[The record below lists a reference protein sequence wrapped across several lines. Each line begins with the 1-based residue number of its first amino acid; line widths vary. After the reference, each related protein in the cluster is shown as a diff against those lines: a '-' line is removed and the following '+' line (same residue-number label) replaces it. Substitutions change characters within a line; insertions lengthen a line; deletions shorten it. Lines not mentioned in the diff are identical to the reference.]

1 MNPYLIIGALVAV
14 LAAGAGGFKLGADHE
29 LAAQA
34 REDKHVAAAIE
45 AANTASAVAIA
56 GIKVENTTIHQE
68 LQREIRTN
76 TIYADCKHSPGGLRS
91 LNDALDAPRSAS
103 DRKLPGADAA
113 R

>member
-34 REDKHVAAAIE
+34 REDKHVAAAVE
-45 AANTASAVAIA
+45 AANTASAGAIA
-56 GIKVENTTIHQE
+56 GIKVTNTTIRQE
-68 LQREIRTN
+68 LEREIRTN
-76 TIYADCKHSPGGLRS
+76 TIYAECRHTSGGLRS
-91 LNDALDAPRSAS
+91 INESLAVPRSAGDS
-103 DRKLPGADAA
+103 KLPGSGAA

>member
-1 MNPYLIIGALVAV
+1 MNPYLIIAALVAV
-14 LAAGAGGFKLGADHE
+14 IGAGAGGFKLGAEHE

-34 REDKHVAAAIE
+34 REDAHVAKAIDAAST
-45 AANTASAVAIA
+45 AAATAIA
-56 GIKVENTTIHQE
+56 GIKVQNTTIHQE

-91 LNDALDAPRSAS
+91 INEALDPRRSAGDS
-103 DRKLPGADAA
+103 KLPATDAA

>member
-1 MNPYLIIGALVAV
+1 MNPYLIIAALVAI

-34 REDKHVAAAIE
+34 REDKHVAAAIQ
-45 AANTASAVAIA
+45 AANTASAEAIA
-56 GIKVENTTIHQE
+56 GIKVANTTIHQG

-76 TIYADCKHSPGGLRS
+76 TIYAECKHSPVGLRNI
-91 LNDALDAPRSAS
+91 NDALAAPRPAS